1 MLPRISVLFLVLG
14 ASIASA
20 PQSQTVLQSNGN
32 PTPIFKAKAQL
43 VLVDVVVTNGKG
55 DPVSGLKKQEFEVME
70 DGKVQ
75 TIAIFEEHNGAP
87 PEQIK
92 LPPMPPNVYTNFP
105 VVQAADSVNVI
116 LLDALNTPASD
127 QTYVHSEMLKYVKK
141 LSPQTRVV
149 VFTLGSRLRML
160 QGVTTDSRQLLA
172 VLNSTKAGPSP
183 SPLRASTVETDANQS
198 RADFLA
204 AESMGSASSAD
215 QTSAQSA
222 VDPVSA
228 TKQFLSD
235 TANFQTRMRTQ
246 MTLDAMQQLARYLAD
261 IPGRKNVIWLSGSFP
276 AGILADPDAVD
287 PFSGAA
293 NFQEEIRR
301 TTDLLTTAQVALY
314 PIAAEGMTSDVAFQ
328 VDNRQIGE
336 KRGSVAAM
344 DTMQQSQVAARD
356 LDFSHASMLQLAKET
371 GGQAFFNANGLND
384 AFARV
389 VNNGSRYYSLA
400 YSPTNPAMDGK
411 YRHILIKRASGKET
425 LSYRRGYFADD
436 LHTILASGQKPNYDP
451 LLPLIGRNLPDY
463 AQIVYKILVQP
474 TEPQPAADAPHIGS
488 NKDLKG
494 PFTRYAIDFAVSVDD
509 LQTTSATDGTH
520 QGSIEVM
527 LVAYDAE
534 GKPLN
539 QVASRSEIRIP
550 AKDFANVRKGGL
562 QIHKEIDM
570 PQGSAF
576 LRTGIYDF
584 NAATAGTLGVP
595 LFDTAAGAAK

>member
-1 MLPRISVLFLVLG
+1 MLPRSSVLFLVLG

-20 PQSQTVLQSNGN
+20 PQSQTVPQSNGN
-32 PTPIFKAKAQL
+32 PTPIFKAKARL

-55 DPVSGLKKQEFEVME
+55 DPVPGLKKQDFEVME
-70 DGKVQ
+70 DGKLQ
-75 TIAIFEEHNGAP
+75 TVAIFEEHNGAP
-87 PEQIK
+87 PQQIK

-141 LSPQTRVV
+141 LSPQTRVA

-183 SPLRASTVETDANQS
+183 SPLRASTVESDANQS

-222 VDPVSA
+222 VDPVIA

-261 IPGRKNVIWLSGSFP
+261 IPGRKNIIWFSGSFP
-276 AGILADPDAVD
+276 AGILADPDAPD

-314 PIAAEGMTSDVAFQ
+314 PIAAEGLTSDVAFQ

-411 YRHILIKRASGKET
+411 YRHILIKLASGKET

-436 LHTILASGQKPNYDP
+436 LHTVLASGQKPNSDP

-474 TEPQPAADAPHIGS
+474 TKPQPAADAPHIGS
-488 NKDLKG
+488 NTDLKG
-494 PFTRYAIDFAVSVDD
+494 PFTRYGVDFAVSVDD
-509 LQTTSATDGTH
+509 LQTTSAADGTH

-527 LVAYDAE
+527 LVTYDAE

-539 QVASRSEIRIP
+539 QVANRSEIRIP

-595 LFDTAAGAAK
+595 LFNTAAGAVK

>member
-1 MLPRISVLFLVLG
+1 MLPRSSVLFLVLG

-20 PQSQTVLQSNGN
+20 PQSQTVPQSNGN
-32 PTPIFKAKAQL
+32 LTPVFKAKARL

-55 DPVSGLKKQEFEVME
+55 DPVSGLKKQDFEVME
-70 DGKVQ
+70 DGKPQ
-75 TIAIFEEHNGAP
+75 TIAMFEEHRGAAP
-87 PEQIK
+87 QQIK

-105 VVQAADSVNVI
+105 VVQAADSLNVI

-141 LSPQTRVV
+141 LSPQTRVA

-172 VLNSTKAGPSP
+172 VLNSTKAGPRP
-183 SPLRASTVETDANQS
+183 SPLRASTVESDANQS
-198 RADFLA
+198 RTDFLA
-204 AESMGSASSAD
+204 AESLGPASSAD

-235 TANFQTRMRTQ
+235 TANFQTGMRTQ

-261 IPGRKNVIWLSGSFP
+261 IPGRKNVIWFSGSFP
-276 AGILADPDAVD
+276 AGILADPDLAD
-287 PFSGAA
+287 PFSGAV

-301 TTDLLTTAQVALY
+301 TTDLMTTAQVALY
-314 PIAAEGMTSDVAFQ
+314 PIAAEGLTSDLAFQ

-336 KRGSVAAM
+336 KRGSIAAM
-344 DTMQQSQVAARD
+344 DTMQRSQEAARD

-371 GGQAFFNANGLND
+371 GGQAFFNSNGLND

-400 YSPTNPAMDGK
+400 YSPTNAAMDGK
-411 YRHILIKRASGKET
+411 YRHILIKLASGKES

-436 LHTILASGQKPNYDP
+436 LHAVLASGQKPNSDP

-463 AQIVYKILVQP
+463 SQIVYKILVQP
-474 TEPQPAADAPHIGS
+474 TTPQPAADAPHIGS
-488 NKDLKG
+488 NPDLKG
-494 PFTRYAIDFAVSVDD
+494 PFTRYGVDFAVSVDD
-509 LQTTSATDGTH
+509 LQTTSAADGTH

-539 QVASRSEIRIP
+539 QVANRSELRIP

-584 NAATAGTLGVP
+584 NAATVGTLGVP
-595 LFDTAAGAAK
+595 LFDAAAGAVK

>member
-32 PTPIFKAKAQL
+32 PTPIFKAKARL

-55 DPVSGLKKQEFEVME
+55 DPVSGLKKQDFELME

-87 PEQIK
+87 PEKIK

-127 QTYVHSEMLKYVKK
+127 QTYMHSEMLKYVKK
-141 LSPQTRVV
+141 LSPQTRVA

-172 VLNSTKAGPSP
+172 VLNSTKAGPRP
-183 SPLRASTVETDANQS
+183 SPLRASTVENDANQS

-204 AESMGSASSAD
+204 VESMGSAPSAD

-261 IPGRKNVIWLSGSFP
+261 IPGRKNVIWFSGSFP
-276 AGILADPDAVD
+276 AGILADPDAAD
-287 PFSGAA
+287 PFSGTA

-314 PIAAEGMTSDVAFQ
+314 PIAAEGLASDVAFQ

-344 DTMQQSQVAARD
+344 DTMQQSQAAARD

-371 GGQAFFNANGLND
+371 GGQAFFNANGLTD

-400 YSPTNPAMDGK
+400 YSPTNPAINGK
-411 YRHILIKRASGKET
+411 YRHILIKLVSGKET

-436 LHTILASGQKPNYDP
+436 LHTVLASGQKPNYDP

-474 TEPQPAADAPHIGS
+474 TKPQPAADAPHTGS
-488 NKDLKG
+488 NTDLKG
-494 PFTRYAIDFAVSVDD
+494 PFTRYGVDFAVSVDD
-509 LQTTSATDGTH
+509 LQTTSAADGTH

-539 QVASRSEIRIP
+539 QVANRSEIRIP

-562 QIHKEIDM
+562 QIHKEIDI

-595 LFDTAAGAAK
+595 LFDTAAAAAK